1 MVINGYVKDHKYEAD
16 GTLVI
21 QVRIPSI
28 HGPMDISDYRGKI
41 ARNYVRDE
49 DLPYYSS
56 LILPRTPEKDDVV
69 VLISKNDKTTEFIVL
84 GLTGAK
90 YNKNL
95 SNLGG

>member
-1 MVINGYVKDHKYEAD
+1 MIINGYVRDHKYEAD
-16 GTLVI
+16 GTLVV

-28 HGPMDISDYRGKI
+28 HGPMDINDYRGKV

-56 LILPRTPEKDDVV
+56 LILPRNPEKDDVV
-69 VLISKNDKTTEFIVL
+69 TLMSKNDKTSEFIVL

-90 YNKNL
+90 YTKNL